1 MTRRDAYTRAQ
12 QAGPEAAF
20 VANVVLCHHPR
31 AARRLRGLVALLD
44 QGHDVRCAPHAL
56 DVLLVD
62 GAVMPWSRL
71 EQFEAVNDFLAGEV
85 DFSCRNVRHFIE

>member
-1 MTRRDAYTRAQ
+1 MTCRTAYARAC

-31 AARRLRGLVALLD
+31 AARRLRGLVALLE

-62 GAVMPWSRL
+62 GAVVPWSRL
-71 EQFEAVNDFLAGEV
+71 ERRET
-85 DFSCRNVRHFIE
+85 